1 MFCRFVLMSGYGDLL
16 EPALEIGVINE
27 DFDPSVPPATGQE
40 YIQRVVLEAS
50 RCEGVVVAEID
61 RSRFKKQTININAAE
76 TCPVTPSH
84 LMPTLEWQQ
93 CQVADFSSL
102 RQALARRKAAGIPV
116 PSYKLPNIED
126 EGGWYSLCFGCDMK
140 LVEKEGTSDEG
151 LRPLVSVLLSM
162 NQPMIEQLLEYH
174 VDWLKNRSELS
185 LQQGRWLFALLAC
198 LELPLVPETCS
209 VLRTL
214 ARKCACIRAAVE
226 ETADHPVVAPLNLL
240 ICLVARYFRQMDLA
254 DP

>member
-116 PSYKLPNIED
+116 PSYKLP
-126 EGGWYSLCFGCDMK
+126 
-140 LVEKEGTSDEG
+140 
-151 LRPLVSVLLSM
+151 
-162 NQPMIEQLLEYH
+162 MIEQLLEYH